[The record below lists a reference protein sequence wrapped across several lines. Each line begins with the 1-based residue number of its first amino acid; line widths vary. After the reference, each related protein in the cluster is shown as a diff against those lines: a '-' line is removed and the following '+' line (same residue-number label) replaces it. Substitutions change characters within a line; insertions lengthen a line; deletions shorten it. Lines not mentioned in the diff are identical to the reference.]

1 MMTDRLYQFAQTR
14 PQDVFLV
21 YEEAEYT
28 YAGMADLV
36 SAVARRLDGLG
47 IRAGDRV
54 ALVCGNRPAFLAAW
68 FAVTELGAVAVP
80 LNVGL
85 KGDGLRYT
93 LTQSGAAAL
102 LIEPDLLAEKR
113 GDIARLESALRIHE
127 IDAAMEAPPTDVTPR
142 WRLATRPDAQQ
153 ANSIL
158 YTSGTTGLPKGAVLP
173 HAAYEAA
180 GRDMTRSLG
189 LTDQDR
195 IMVFLPLFHANPQ
208 MYAVASVLHAG
219 ATLVLRPKFSA
230 RAFFDDAVRYRATG
244 FTYVGTVLAILEKQH
259 PGARADHGLRWG
271 VGGGAPERVWRE
283 LEPRFGIAIRE
294 LYGMTE
300 TGGWVSMNLPAATR
314 LGSVGQARPGVHLQ
328 IRDEAGNAVA
338 AGVHGEI
345 VARAAEPGMFFSEYW
360 RNAEATAST
369 WRDGWLHTGDRG
381 ALDADGYLT
390 FHGRIKELIR
400 RGGEMIAPAE
410 IEMQLLRHPDIR
422 ECAVI
427 GVPDDILGEEIQA
440 VIVADRAVPADELH
454 AFAQARLPDHMVPR
468 YVLYVDR
475 LPKTETEK
483 IKRHELAGLILPAVD
498 LRPGR

>member
-1 MMTDRLYQFAQTR
+1 MMTDRLYERAAAR

-21 YEEAEYT
+21 YEEDEYT
-28 YAGMADLV
+28 YAGMAALV
-36 SAVARRLDGLG
+36 SALARRLDGLG
-47 IRAGDRV
+47 VRPGDHV
-54 ALVCGNRPAFLAAW
+54 ALLCGNRPAFLALW
-68 FAVTELGAVAVP
+68 FALTELGAVSVP

-93 LTQSGAAAL
+93 LTQSGAVAL
-102 LIEPDLLAEKR
+102 LIEPELLAEKQA
-113 GDIARLESALRIHE
+113 DIAPVADALRIVE
-127 IDAAMEAPPTDVTPR
+127 IDAAMETPPADAVPR
-142 WRLATRPDAQQ
+142 WALAARPAATRP
-153 ANSIL
+153 NSIL

-180 GRDMTRSLG
+180 GRDMTFSLA
-189 LTDQDR
+189 LTPQDR

-208 MYAVASVLHAG
+208 MYAVASVLHVG
-219 ATLVLRPKFSA
+219 ATLVLRPRFSA

-259 PGARADHGLRWG
+259 PQPRADHGLRWG

-283 LEPRFGIAIRE
+283 LEPRFGFAIRE

-300 TGGWVSMNLPAATR
+300 TGGWVSMNLADATR
-314 LGSVGQARPGVHLQ
+314 QGSVGRARPGVRLQ
-328 IRDEAGNAVA
+328 VRDAHGQPVA

-345 VARAAEPGMFFSEYW
+345 VACADEPGMFFSEYW
-360 RNAEATAST
+360 RNPEATEGT
-369 WRDGWLHTGDRG
+369 LRDGWLHTGDRG
-381 ALDADGYLT
+381 SLDDEGYLH

-427 GVPDDILGEEIQA
+427 GVPDEILGEEIQA
-440 VIVADRAVPADELH
+440 VIVASRALPADELRE
-454 AFAQARLPDHMVPR
+454 FATARLPSHMVPR
-468 YVLYVDR
+468 YALYVER

-483 IKRHELAGLILPAVD
+483 IKRHELAKLEQPAVD
-498 LRPGR
+498 LKPGR